1 MYFCTYISAYNYDV
15 VLVCSQILYTTDPHI
30 KYMLLFYILQDL
42 TEEGGEVVEEEDLE
56 GEVVKG
62 ADLADTAV
70 EGAGLVDAAVEGEDL
85 VGAAVEGE
93 DSAGVVEGEEEG
105 LEVA

>member
-1 MYFCTYISAYNYDV
+1 MILFLYVHII
-15 VLVCSQILYTTDPHI
+15 ILYTTDPHI
-30 KYMLLFYILQDL
+30 KYMVLFYILQDL
-42 TEEGGEVVEEEDLE
+42 IEEGGEVVEEEDLE

-93 DSAGVVEGEEEG
+93 DSAGVVEGEEG